1 MGINETLDNIYKKVE
16 LLAQRLEKS
25 QALNKAYREEI
36 RSLENQLN
44 HYSEEMG
51 ILEMDI
57 IELKKGLEK
66 KK

>member
-44 HYSEEMG
+44 QYSEEMG
-51 ILEMDI
+51 SLEMEI